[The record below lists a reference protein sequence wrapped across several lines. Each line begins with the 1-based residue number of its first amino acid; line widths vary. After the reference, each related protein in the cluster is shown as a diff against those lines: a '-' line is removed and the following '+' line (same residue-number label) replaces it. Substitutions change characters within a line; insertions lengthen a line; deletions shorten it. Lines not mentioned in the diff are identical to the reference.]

1 MQAIRSVNPKAPDGG
16 QYRDG
21 SSLDTGAA
29 RPRQRVAR
37 SRSPLGLALLAA
49 GSLTLAA
56 CGDRKKDPAASQT
69 AVRVNKEE
77 VTVHQINQVLQQ
89 QRGLKAER
97 VDAASKQIL
106 EFLVD
111 QELAVQRTRELK
123 IDQDARVMLQLETAR
138 REVLARAYAERIG
151 ESAAKPTADEV
162 RQYYLDKPA
171 LFKERRVFSLQE
183 LAVEAKPEQVAAL
196 RDQLPRAKSTT
207 EVIDY
212 LKANGLRFT
221 GSQGVRAAEQLP
233 PDALASLM
241 RMQDGQMIL
250 LPQAAGA
257 LVIALV
263 NSRADPV
270 DEARAAPMI
279 EQFLYND
286 AKRKRIEADVK
297 ALRAAAKIE
306 YVGKFAEPAAS
317 AAPAGM
323 APAAPEP
330 IAPAPGTMSADD
342 ISKGLGIKK

>member
-1 MQAIRSVNPKAPDGG
+1 MQAIHSVSTKAPEGERHRGG
-16 QYRDG
+16 SR
-21 SSLDTGAA
+21 LDA
-29 RPRQRVAR
+29 RVRGRA
-37 SRSPLGLALLAA
+37 SCSHLGLVALATFSLA
-49 GSLTLAA
+49 LAA
-56 CGDRKKDPAASQT
+56 CSDRKKDPAASQT

-77 VTVHQINQVLQQ
+77 VTVHQINLMLQQ

-97 VDAASKQIL
+97 VDTASKQIL

-123 IDQDARVMLQLETAR
+123 IDQDPRVMLQLETVR

-151 ESAAKPTADEV
+151 ESATKPSAEEV
-162 RQYYLDKPA
+162 RKYYLDKPA

-183 LAVEAKPEQVAAL
+183 LAIEAKPEQVAAL
-196 RDQLPRAKSTT
+196 RDQLPRMKTAT
-207 EVIDY
+207 EVVDY
-212 LKANGLRFT
+212 LKASGLRFT

-233 PDALASLM
+233 AEALDSLT

-257 LVIALV
+257 LLITLV

-306 YVGKFAEPAAS
+306 YVGKFAESSASAPLAGATPAAS
-317 AAPAGM
+317 A
-323 APAAPEP
+323 PAAST
-330 IAPAPGTMSADD
+330 PGAMSAED
-342 ISKGLGIKK
+342 ISKGMGIKK